1 MDTSTPLRPLR
12 RPLSTRL
19 VTAAALACLALA
31 YGVARTLDRVV
42 DLANLAMVFVL
53 ASTLVAFWLPVWA
66 SALFSVAGVVLFN
79 WTFVP
84 PRGSFSVDGHQ
95 NLLLLG
101 TLLGV
106 SLSIGLLMGR
116 LRRQAALARR
126 RTEQAQRE
134 AQAQSLRSA
143 LTAMADNTL
152 QLVRLEAGEVELRRD
167 WESLEELIGAVLARV
182 RRRDPQR
189 RVRARLAPELPLVR
203 VDALLVTQLLE
214 NLVDNALK
222 YTDGPVELLARMR
235 VALRHRGTT
244 LSPAITHYRGDGLE
258 VDLANHH
265 VHLRGEPLHLTPTEY
280 KLLARL
286 VRNTG
291 QVVTHRALLADVWG
305 PEFTEHTHYLRLYMA
320 QLRAKIEPEPAEPG
334 VGYRLADG

>member
-1 MDTSTPLRPLR
+1 
-12 RPLSTRL
+12 
-19 VTAAALACLALA
+19 V
-31 YGVARTLDRVV
+31 
-42 DLANLAMVFVL
+42 
-53 ASTLVAFWLPVWA
+53 
-66 SALFSVAGVVLFN
+66 
-79 WTFVP
+79 
-84 PRGSFSVDGHQ
+84 
-95 NLLLLG
+95 
-101 TLLGV
+101 
-106 SLSIGLLMGR
+106 
-116 LRRQAALARR
+116 
-126 RTEQAQRE
+126 
-134 AQAQSLRSA
+134 
-143 LTAMADNTL
+143 
-152 QLVRLEAGEVELRRD
+152 
-167 WESLEELIGAVLARV
+167 
-182 RRRDPQR
+182 
-189 RVRARLAPELPLVR
+189 VR